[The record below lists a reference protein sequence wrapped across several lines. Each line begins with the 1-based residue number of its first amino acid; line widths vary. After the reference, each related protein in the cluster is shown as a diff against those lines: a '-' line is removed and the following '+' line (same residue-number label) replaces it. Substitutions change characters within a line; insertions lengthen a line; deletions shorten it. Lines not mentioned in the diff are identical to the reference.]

1 MSVVTDL
8 AKALANDLKEEF
20 SSNDCTVL
28 LTLVP
33 RSNIT
38 DTHGKTVIMVCPR
51 KLETDEDVRGVGAFF
66 RISVDVGIMRQIT
79 TDNDSVAAMCDVV
92 ENVLAFIRKR
102 KLEGF
107 PAAKWVSAANK
118 PIYDAEKILTSSLFF
133 SVVSSEYV
141 LRGR

>member
-8 AKALANDLKEEF
+8 AKALANDLKDEF
-20 SSNDCTVL
+20 GSNDCTVL

-107 PAAKWVSAANK
+107 PAAKWVSATNK